1 MLIGNNITIQKGILG
16 KDPELASTKSG
27 KSALTVDIA
36 VYQGKDHNE
45 QPITEWF
52 RWRMYGA
59 LADRI
64 AKAHKGD
71 TLRLIGRDRNETYTD
86 SHGEKKWAVYKL
98 ADDGEVIPKRGVSDG
113 IVPQTANTA
122 VPEETTADIY
132 NEDLPF

>member
-1 MLIGNNITIQKGILG
+1 MLIDNNIITQKGILG
-16 KDPELASTKSG
+16 RDPELASTKSG

-36 VYQGKDHNE
+36 VYQGKDNSE

-71 TLRLIGRDRNETYTD
+71 TLRLFGRARNETYTD
-86 SHGEKKWAVYKL
+86 QRGEKKWSSYML
-98 ADDGEVIPKRGVSDG
+98 ADGGEIIPKQRTTDG
-113 IVPQTANTA
+113 IIPQTGNTTQ
-122 VPEETTADIY
+122 PEETASDIY
-132 NEDLPF
+132 NEELPF